1 MSVTDW
7 DLDDDATMRVGPA
20 RNGLLLEIGISG
32 VDTHDPGDLPRNE
45 MPRPI
50 QPIPAMKEPTM
61 PTDEE
66 LRRHVKLAEDL
77 DPSTTPAKDA
87 SDLRAIGETAM
98 AIRANEAK
106 LRELVQLARAHG
118 RSWGEI
124 AISLGVSRQ
133 AAHERFAEKV
143 NV

>member
-1 MSVTDW
+1 
-7 DLDDDATMRVGPA
+7 
-20 RNGLLLEIGISG
+20 
-32 VDTHDPGDLPRNE
+32 
-45 MPRPI
+45 
-50 QPIPAMKEPTM
+50 MKEPTM
-61 PTDEE
+61 PTNEK
-66 LRRHVKLAEDL
+66 LRRHVKLAEDF

-98 AIRANEAK
+98 AIQANEAK

>member
-1 MSVTDW
+1 MHS
-7 DLDDDATMRVGPA
+7 
-20 RNGLLLEIGISG
+20 
-32 VDTHDPGDLPRNE
+32 
-45 MPRPI
+45 
-50 QPIPAMKEPTM
+50 
-61 PTDEE
+61 DEE
-66 LRRHVKLAEDL
+66 IQRYVRLAEDF

-98 AIRANEAK
+98 AIQASEAR

-133 AAHERFAEKV
+133 AAHERFADKV
-143 NV
+143 KV